1 MQRLS
6 IDRDDILE
14 RVRLRL
20 GGGKVQRDPRVVW
33 EDQGE
38 ALLLRLDT
46 LSMSLK
52 TGWLLC
58 QITAEAG
65 EGTQLLQ
72 LVYFLGKDGDA
83 DGSAAA
89 ATIHVTSPA
98 AAAIADRWGADLQRV
113 VWDGVL
119 DVIEGAVTHASN
131 QRRGQ
136 PVALEGFTCS
146 ERALLVDIA
155 EGN

>member
-65 EGTQLLQ
+65 EGAQLLQ

-98 AAAIADRWGADLQRV
+98 AAAIADRWGVDL
-113 VWDGVL
+113 
-119 DVIEGAVTHASN
+119 
-131 QRRGQ
+131 
-136 PVALEGFTCS
+136 
-146 ERALLVDIA
+146 
-155 EGN
+155 